1 MDATIDIHEYAREA
15 AGYFTTSRR
24 ETNGHEYVHLRD
36 DTPEWVRQVVYQ
48 AHGAGDILP
57 DDWRYQTIRNALDWL
72 TDEDSDPDE
81 DAGEWSEGQVDTSTH
96 MLARW
101 LGSHSARA
109 SYCDEYLSQFD
120 PDGVMSAIAGGQ
132 YLEAG
137 EVWSLVVDALREYA
151 TLDEQRKETQ
161 A

>member
-36 DTPEWVRQVVYQ
+36 DTPEWVREAVYR
-48 AHGAGDILP
+48 AHGSGDILP
-57 DDWRYQTIRNALDWL
+57 DDWRYQTIRNALDAL
-72 TDEDSDPDE
+72 ADGADPDE
-81 DAGEWSEGQVDTSTH
+81 DAGEWSEGQVDTSTYR
-96 MLARW
+96 LAQW
-101 LGSHSARA
+101 LGSHSIRA
-109 SYCDEYLSQFD
+109 SYCDEYLSQFE
-120 PDGVMSAIAGGQ
+120 PGSVMSAIAGGQ

-151 TLDEQRKETQ
+151 RNDEREGV